1 MGESTPGFLSIGISG
16 PLRGPQKCPFLF
28 SEGLNLTGTL
38 ISGKFGDAFLGL
50 FEIFWHWWA
59 FDGHPLR
66 IELALDAHYLSIE
79 RALLEFTLEAH
90 CLSIQWAMTEH
101 PRHWTCI
108 WWVSHMHPKKIGHTS
123 EEHRTH
129 IWSNMHLS
137 SMEDTS
143 EEHWMRI

>member
-1 MGESTPGFLSIGISG
+1 MQPNWHLWRQCGMLQCCTTHPTWYGMDIRYEVQRYLRWPEPWLMTHSWPSVFPQGESTPGFLSIGISG
-16 PLRGPQKCPFLF
+16 PLRGPQKCLFLF

-90 CLSIQWAMTEH
+90 SLSIQ
-101 PRHWTCI
+101 
-108 WWVSHMHPKKIGHTS
+108 
-123 EEHRTH
+123 
-129 IWSNMHLS
+129 
-137 SMEDTS
+137 
-143 EEHWMRI
+143 